1 MRAGLLGRKLGHSLS
16 PQIHRFFGDYEY
28 RLYEKEPEEIEG
40 FLREQLTGPVA
51 EGRDSTV
58 GLDFLNVTIPYKQ
71 TVFALCDELSPMAR
85 KLGNVNFVTR
95 TADGKLRGDNTDA
108 FGVERLLAAN
118 GIDVLGWNC
127 AILGAGGAAMTV
139 KAVLEE
145 RGAKRV
151 TFVRRG
157 EEPSR
162 DDDLIVNATPVGMF
176 PDVDG
181 VRVDISRYAR
191 CKAVLDLV
199 YNPSP
204 TRLVR
209 EARACGKIAAD
220 GMVMLIAQA
229 YEAARLGG
237 LEGSG
242 GAKVDGIQSLPN
254 LPNIPNFQNLF
265 LYGPPASGKSTWAK
279 RIAAA
284 TGRTLVDLDAEIVKA
299 EELSIPEIFA
309 KEGEKGFRAIEKMCL
324 SSVCGDETSPPQSG
338 RVVALG
344 GGALLDPESRK
355 IAEAAGRSIPE
366 IFEKEGEKAFR
377 EIEKRSLEKVIGGGD
392 GGDVAAT
399 QVIALGGGALLD
411 PESRR
416 LAEANGRVVVLDC
429 PLETLKAR
437 LTGGDRPLSADA
449 EKLEALVRTRSAHYA
464 SFPRR
469 VKMV

>member
-1 MRAGLLGRKLGHSLS
+1 MKAGLLGRKLGHSLS

-28 RLYEKEPEEIEG
+28 RLYEKEPEEVER
-40 FLREQLTGPVA
+40 FLR
-51 EGRDSTV
+51 V
-58 GLDFLNVTIPYKQ
+58 GFADGDFDFLNVTIPYKQ
-71 TVFALCDELSPMAR
+71 TVFELCDELSPMAQ
-85 KLGNVNFVTR
+85 KLGNVNFVMR

-108 FGVERLLAAN
+108 FGVGRLLEAN
-118 GIDVLGWNC
+118 GIDVRGWNC

-157 EEPSR
+157 EGPSQ

-181 VRVDISRYAR
+181 VRIDISRYAA

-209 EARACGKIAAD
+209 EALACGKIAAD

-229 YEAARLGG
+229 YRAFL
-237 LEGSG
+237 LSNSTTQPL
-242 GAKVDGIQSLPN
+242 KHSN
-254 LPNIPNFQNLF
+254 NLF
-265 LYGPPASGKSTWAK
+265 LYGPPASGKSTWTK

-284 TGRTLVDLDAEIVKA
+284 TGWTLVDLDAEIVKA
-299 EELSIPEIFA
+299 AGRSIPEIFA
-309 KEGEKGFRAIEKMCL
+309 AEGEKGFRAIEKKCL
-324 SSVCGDETSPPQSG
+324 SSVCGDETSPPPGVCPGQ
-338 RVVALG
+338 VVALG

-355 IAEAAGRSIPE
+355 LAEAAGR
-366 IFEKEGEKAFR
+366 
-377 EIEKRSLEKVIGGGD
+377 
-392 GGDVAAT
+392 
-399 QVIALGGGALLD
+399 
-411 PESRR
+411 
-416 LAEANGRVVVLDC
+416 VVVMDC
-429 PLETLKAR
+429 AIETLKAR

-449 EKLEALVRTRSAHYA
+449 AKLEALVKSRAAHYA
-464 SFPRR
+464 SFPNH
-469 VKMV
+469 VEMV